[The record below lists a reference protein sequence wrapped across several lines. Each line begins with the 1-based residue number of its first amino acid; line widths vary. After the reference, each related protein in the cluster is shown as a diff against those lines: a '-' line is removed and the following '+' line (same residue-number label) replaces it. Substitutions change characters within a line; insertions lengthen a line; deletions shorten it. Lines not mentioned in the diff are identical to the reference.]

1 MYVDADARRAELR
14 AAHGDDGAT
23 FKMADDPRVTRIG
36 RFLRRFSMDELPQ
49 LINVWRGDMS
59 LVGPRPHPMDDVER
73 YDDLAVRRLRA
84 RPGMTGLWQVR
95 GPVRPVVGGI
105 GAAGSVLRGE
115 LVAVDGFRDHGEH
128 GECGCWWAGG
138 VLRMWGADVNPN
150 SSRLGYGP
158 GSISARARSRR
169 MREFLRRFP
178 DLADLRV
185 VDLGGTASFWTAMP
199 VMPAEVTCVNL
210 DERAGDE
217 TSGVRCVVA
226 DACTYSGPGVD
237 LVVSNS
243 LIEHVGG
250 VAPRAQL
257 AATVRS
263 LAPRYWVQTP
273 YRYFPVEPALGV
285 PRDAVHATEHSCQ
298 TRSAPLDRGDGDG

>member
-1 MYVDADARRAELR
+1 
-14 AAHGDDGAT
+14 
-23 FKMADDPRVTRIG
+23 
-36 RFLRRFSMDELPQ
+36 
-49 LINVWRGDMS
+49 
-59 LVGPRPHPMDDVER
+59 
-73 YDDLAVRRLRA
+73 
-84 RPGMTGLWQVR
+84 
-95 GPVRPVVGGI
+95 
-105 GAAGSVLRGE
+105 
-115 LVAVDGFRDHGEH
+115 
-128 GECGCWWAGG
+128 
-138 VLRMWGADVNPN
+138 MWGGDVNPN

-158 GSISARARSRR
+158 GSISARARAKR
-169 MREFLRRFP
+169 MREFLRQFP

-217 TSGVRCVVA
+217 ASGVRCVVA

-257 AATVRS
+257 ATTVRS
-263 LAPRYWVQTP
+263 LAPRFWVQTP
-273 YRYFPVEPALGV
+273 YRYFPVEPHWVFPGMQFMPLSIRARLARRHWTVGTVMDEQYAFRQALWTELISMTELRALFPEAEIWSERMMGLV
-285 PRDAVHATEHSCQ
+285 KSIVAVKS
-298 TRSAPLDRGDGDG
+298 